1 MNTKNV
7 RVTMSNNKQD
17 MLRFLESIRETI
29 KDDKSM
35 SERVE
40 YTLNNYKKARKSEVF
55 EVVEEVQDKFMPTLF
70 DDVEEEEEFKLDFP
84 DDEEE
89 FKLDVSADEEE
100 TVEKSAKK
108 PPVENEVK
116 KPAPAKKVKPAVKKS
131 AENTTEN
138 TTKKDKGVKAVKQIG
153 SLPVAKMFPEEL
165 AVDNL
170 GVLRRAD
177 SSYKTMEDVAKAL
190 EEGKQFY
197 FACYWSERHVKEF
210 KYSAVNMVEAV
221 KKFPNDLDILEPVYF
236 CENLKRMWANSV
248 YTEAMFFFENE
259 DITHVEDTDPYN
271 GDKFKVRV
279 SSGMEFE
286 IYELVQE

>member
-1 MNTKNV
+1 MSTKNV
-7 RVTMSNNKQD
+7 KVTMSNSKQE

-29 KDDKSM
+29 KDDKSL

-70 DDVEEEEEFKLDFP
+70 DQVEEEEEFKLDFP

-89 FKLDVSADEEE
+89 PVKKA
-100 TVEKSAKK
+100 AKK
-108 PPVENEVK
+108 PPVENEV

-131 AENTTEN
+131 AEKTTEN
-138 TTKKDKGVKAVKQIG
+138 TTEKNKGVKTVKQIG

-197 FACYWSERHVKEF
+197 FACYWSARHVKEF
-210 KYSAVNMVEAV
+210 NYSAVNKVKAV

-259 DITHVEDTDPYN
+259 DITHIEDIDPYS

-286 IYELVQE
+286 LYELVQE

>member
-1 MNTKNV
+1 MNTTKNV
-7 RVTMSNNKQD
+7 KVTMSNSKQD

-29 KDDKSM
+29 KDDKSL

-89 FKLDVSADEEE
+89 P
-100 TVEKSAKK
+100 VEKPAKK
-108 PPVENEVK
+108 TIIENEVK

-177 SSYKTMEDVAKAL
+177 SSYNTMEDVAKAL

-197 FACYWSERHVKEF
+197 FACYWSARHVKEF
-210 KYSAVNMVEAV
+210 NYSAVNMVEAV

-259 DITHVEDTDPYN
+259 DIAHIVDTDPYN
-271 GDKFKVRV
+271 GEKFKVRV

-286 IYELVQE
+286 LYELVQE